1 MKKAAVILLLFLTVV
16 THFARV
22 NGDDSIR
29 W

>member
-1 MKKAAVILLLFLTVV
+1 MKKAAVILLLFLTAA

-22 NGDDSIR
+22 NGDDGGR